1 MVYILNTSLRDSKKI
16 RQELREVVGI
26 GKLKA
31 NQICDK
37 LGLNPNLRVDQ
48 LSLTQTDSLVRLV
61 NQNYYIGSELK
72 KIIKDDIK
80 RLVRIGCYRGF
91 RHVQKLPVRGQRT
104 HTNAKTVKRLKGAM
118 LIMRKEKIFI
128 RKNVYQKK

>member
-1 MVYILNTSLRDSKKI
+1 MVYIFNTSLRDNKKI
-16 RQELREVVGI
+16 RQELQEVMGI

-37 LGLNPNLRVDQ
+37 LGLNPNLRVNQ
-48 LSLTQTDSLVRLV
+48 LSLTQTDMLIKSV
-61 NQNYYIGSELK
+61 NQSYYIGSELK
-72 KIIKDDIK
+72 KMIKDDVK

-104 HTNAKTVKRLKGAM
+104 HTNAKTVKKRGM
-118 LIMRKEKIFI
+118 IF
-128 RKNVYQKK
+128 VVQKKNDNHRKITKKSK